1 MIHRLS
7 IDGSQRILPKEFRI
21 LPGPGLE
28 EIASFIVQLKAFN
41 CVRLPYSCPVGWLGW
56 LVQWWSFWPLYRTYI
71 GHRIKTDQREETMSA
86 FSTVRCFC
94 RGRSQA
100 PFRRCLGILAA
111 GYQGFDLFFHGAL
124 EPWYHQGVVGVC
136 WGHHCC
142 WSITFQATFE
152 NVINRY
158 MFIDRTARSGCL
170 VSPP

>member
-41 CVRLPYSCPVGWLGW
+41 CVRLPYSCPAGWLGWLGW

-71 GHRIKTDQREETMSA
+71 GLIESKRTKEKKPCQLSQR
-86 FSTVRCFC
+86 FGVFC

-111 GYQGFDLFFHGAL
+111 GYQGFDLFF
-124 EPWYHQGVVGVC
+124 PWGTGTLVP
-136 WGHHCC
+136 
-142 WSITFQATFE
+142 
-152 NVINRY
+152 
-158 MFIDRTARSGCL
+158 SGCGGGML
-170 VSPP
+170 GSPLLLIHHVPGNLWKRHKPLHVHW